1 MMARLTGAILILCS
15 VCAPCTTRAQARDDA
30 STPTLNALLS
40 EVRLLRQALE
50 RQSALSGRAQLL
62 VGKLALQDQRVARGQ
77 AEAQRLESETSTMA
91 ERRART
97 QATLAESRTATERAK
112 DAEEAA
118 AMQSHVRMLEVQL
131 KQETTN
137 LAMLETRRAEANQAL
152 EAERA
157 RYEELSA
164 RFDQLERDL
173 EPSRR

>member
-1 MMARLTGAILILCS
+1 
-15 VCAPCTTRAQARDDA
+15 
-30 STPTLNALLS
+30 
-40 EVRLLRQALE
+40 
-50 RQSALSGRAQLL
+50 
-62 VGKLALQDQRVARGQ
+62 
-77 AEAQRLESETSTMA
+77 MA

-97 QATLAESRTATERAK
+97 QTMLAESRTATERAK

-118 AMQSHVRMLEVQL
+118 AMQSHARMLEAQL

-137 LAMLETRRAEANQAL
+137 LATLETRRAESNQAL